1 MDTNMAQALKLAG
14 GILIALVLISG
25 LTIMIGKLS
34 PSQNT
39 LEDIKA
45 FEQTQA
51 FNKEFEVYDKD
62 IMYGLDVISAINK
75 AASYNKMYIEAYE
88 HLDHEEFKYLKDNY
102 LINIRFEDD
111 IDLEQSIEL
120 YRIDSRTAR
129 EIPIDCANI
138 TDHDDIEAICDKL
151 EIEEGDFQDSS
162 NDTLSSGDLI
172 DEDRRD
178 ELYVRQQIYDL
189 IIEPSSQQLKKT
201 AINNENP
208 EVWSKAILE
217 TYVYNFKSKKFRC
230 VGVRYSEITQRITEL
245 TFAEI

>member
-14 GILIALVLISG
+14 GILIALVLITG
-25 LTIMIGKLS
+25 LSMLFSRLS

-45 FEQTQA
+45 FEQTQE

-62 IMYGLDVISAINK
+62 IMYGVDVISVINK
-75 AASYNKMYIEAYE
+75 AASYNKAYIDEYGYTE
-88 HLDHEEFKYLKDNY
+88 DLEQNY
-102 LINIRFEDD
+102 LVNIILVDD

-151 EIEEGDFQDSS
+151 EIEGGDFQDSS
-162 NDTLSSGDLI
+162 NATLHSGVLI
-172 DEDRRD
+172 DENRID
-178 ELYVRQQIYDL
+178 ELYVRQEIYDL
-189 IIEPSSQQLKKT
+189 IIEPSSEQLKKT

>member
-14 GILIALVLISG
+14 GILVALVLISG
-25 LTIMIGKLS
+25 LTIMFGKLS

-45 FEQTQA
+45 FEQTIA

-75 AASYNKMYIEAYE
+75 AASYNKTYIDEYGYTE
-88 HLDHEEFKYLKDNY
+88 DLERNY
-102 LINIRFEDD
+102 LVNIRLEDD

-129 EIPIDCANI
+129 EIPINCDDLDPVDNA
-138 TDHDDIEAICDKL
+138 DDIDAICSKL
-151 EIEEGDFQDSS
+151 EIEEGDFQDLS

-172 DEDRRD
+172 DEARRD
-178 ELYVRQQIYDL
+178 ELYVRQEIYDL

>member
-14 GILIALVLISG
+14 GILVALVLISG
-25 LTIMIGKLS
+25 LTIMFGKLS

-45 FEQTQA
+45 FEQTIA

-75 AASYNKMYIEAYE
+75 AASYNKTYIDEYGYTE
-88 HLDHEEFKYLKDNY
+88 DLERNY
-102 LINIRFEDD
+102 LVNIILEDD

-151 EIEEGDFQDSS
+151 EIEEGDFQDLS

-172 DEDRRD
+172 DEARRD
-178 ELYVRQQIYDL
+178 ELYVRQEIYDL
-189 IIEPSSQQLKKT
+189 IIEPSSEQLKKT

>member
-1 MDTNMAQALKLAG
+1 MDTNMSQALKLAG
-14 GILIALVLISG
+14 GILIALVLISA
-25 LTIMIGKLS
+25 LTIMFSKLS

-45 FEQTQA
+45 FEQTIA

-75 AASYNKMYIEAYE
+75 AASYNKTYIDEYGYTE
-88 HLDHEEFKYLKDNY
+88 DLEQNY
-102 LINIRFEDD
+102 LVNIILEDD

-129 EIPIDCANI
+129 EIPINCDDLDPVDNA
-138 TDHDDIEAICDKL
+138 DDIDAICSKL
-151 EIEEGDFQDSS
+151 EIEEGDFQDLS

-172 DEDRRD
+172 DEARRD

-189 IIEPSSQQLKKT
+189 IIEPSSEQLKKT

>member
-14 GILIALVLISG
+14 GILVALVLISG
-25 LTIMIGKLS
+25 LTIMFGKLS

-45 FEQTQA
+45 FEQTIA

-75 AASYNKMYIEAYE
+75 AASYNKTYIDEYGYTE
-88 HLDHEEFKYLKDNY
+88 DLERNY
-102 LINIRFEDD
+102 LVNIILEDD

-151 EIEEGDFQDSS
+151 EIEEGDFRDLS

-172 DEDRRD
+172 DEARRD
-178 ELYVRQQIYDL
+178 ELYVRQEIYDL
-189 IIEPSSQQLKKT
+189 IIEPSSEQLKKT

>member
-14 GILIALVLISG
+14 GILVALVLISG
-25 LTIMIGKLS
+25 LTIMFGKLS

-75 AASYNKMYIEAYE
+75 AASYNKTYIDEYGYTE
-88 HLDHEEFKYLKDNY
+88 DLERNY
-102 LINIRFEDD
+102 LVNIILEDD

-151 EIEEGDFQDSS
+151 EIEEGDFQDLS
-162 NDTLSSGDLI
+162 NDTLSSGELI
-172 DEDRRD
+172 DEARRD
-178 ELYVRQQIYDL
+178 ELYVRQEIYDL
-189 IIEPSSQQLKKT
+189 IIEPSSEQLKKT